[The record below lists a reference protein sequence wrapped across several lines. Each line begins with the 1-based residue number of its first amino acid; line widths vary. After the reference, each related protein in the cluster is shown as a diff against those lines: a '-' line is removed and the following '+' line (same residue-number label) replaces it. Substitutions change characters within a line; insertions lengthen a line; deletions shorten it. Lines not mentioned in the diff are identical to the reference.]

1 MRKNDGRSMFAKL
14 YLSIALVSLFMFDQI
29 MNRGAATGIAAAGL
43 AALSLCMAVIFGL
56 AGTFKHLT
64 KSRGVIEIDNDAPL
78 YGEEKRKNS
87 NIEVRIISNLW
98 TLSILIVFLLF
109 VFTRF

>member
-1 MRKNDGRSMFAKL
+1 MFAKL
-14 YLSIALVSLFMFDQI
+14 YFSIALVSLFMFDQI
-29 MNRGAATGIAAAGL
+29 VNRGAATGIAGAGL
-43 AALSLCMAVIFGL
+43 AALSICMAVIFGL

-64 KSRGVIEIDNDAPL
+64 KSRGVIEMENNVPL
-78 YGEEKRKNS
+78 YIVEKRKNS

-98 TLSILIVFLLF
+98 TLTILIVFFLF